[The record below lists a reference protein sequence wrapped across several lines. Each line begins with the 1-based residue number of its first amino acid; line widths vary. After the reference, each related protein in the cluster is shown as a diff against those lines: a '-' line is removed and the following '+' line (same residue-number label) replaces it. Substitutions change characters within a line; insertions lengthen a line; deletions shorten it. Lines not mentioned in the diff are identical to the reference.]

1 MFVCVCR
8 LAVNGGF
15 SAFGACSKPCGGG
28 TQTRTCTNPAPGAGG
43 KDCVGDAS
51 QECNTQACPGTPV
64 STECMT
70 GWTMVGKRCFKYDET
85 RRNYEDSVK
94 YCISQGAQIASIH
107 NDKENDAVTSM
118 IPADIVAYLGAESD
132 GKGNWKW
139 RDGSAWWQPGPAGL
153 SDQGLRGV
161 EETHIAIHNDGR
173 GNTPWH
179 DWSGGESQIRVV
191 CATTAGSTAKPPGD
205 HLGPMYSP
213 LCNLLTMQW
222 F

>member
-1 MFVCVCR
+1 MHCLFFRVLIIVVACNCR
-8 LAVNGGF
+8 LNGF
-15 SAFGACSKPCGGG
+15 TAATPLTPSHPHMH
-28 TQTRTCTNPAPGAGG
+28 TYRYTRRRRRTHTHTHTHTRTC
-43 KDCVGDAS
+43 
-51 QECNTQACPGTPV
+51 TPV
-64 STECMT
+64 STECLT